1 MQTLAGLYGSV
12 LTKGY
17 HFLLDVL
24 QQIAGWF
31 EC

>member
-1 MQTLAGLYGSV
+1 MQTLAGLYGSI

-17 HFLLDVL
+17 RFLLDVL